1 MIIKKAVFPVAG
13 FGTRFLP
20 ATKATPKEMLPIVDK
35 PLIQYAVE
43 EAAKI
48 GVEEFIFITHHAKGS
63 IQQHFMENEMLH
75 EMLIAQGKTE
85 LAESIHKIGGS
96 NARYITVDQ
105 GEPKGLGHAIGCA
118 KGLIDPDE
126 FFVVI
131 LADDLIK
138 TDGDNVLEQ
147 MVESAKET
155 NKQVLA
161 LEKIRESDISKFGV
175 VSPDRREGRISH
187 LNGIVEKPKLEDAP
201 SDLAVVGRYLFNQSI
216 FNHINDI
223 PGANN
228 EIQITDAILR
238 DIDNFIGYEFDGE
251 RFDCGSKVGYV
262 KANVA
267 YGLSNDELNGDLL
280 DYFKD
285 LKNL

>member
-63 IQQHFMENEMLH
+63 IQQHFMENEMLY
-75 EMLIAQGKTE
+75 EMLISQGKTD
-85 LAESIHKIGGS
+85 LAQAIRKIGGS
-96 NARYITVDQ
+96 KARYITVDQ

-118 KGLIDPDE
+118 KGLIKSDE
-126 FFVVI
+126 FFAVI

-138 TDGDNVLEQ
+138 TDDKNVLEQ
-147 MVESAKET
+147 MVQKAKET
-155 NKQVLA
+155 QKQVLA
-161 LEKIRESDISKFGV
+161 LQKIPATDVTKYGV
-175 VSPDRREGRISH
+175 VSVDSTEDRVH
-187 LNGIVEKPKLEDAP
+187 YLNDIVEKPKLEDAP
-201 SDLAVVGRYLFNQSI
+201 SDLTTVGRYIFNQSI
-216 FNHINDI
+216 FTHINDT

-228 EIQITDAILR
+228 EIQITDAIAR
-238 DIDNFIGYEFDGE
+238 DIKNFIGYQFKGE
-251 RFDCGSKVGYV
+251 RFDCGSKAGYV

-267 YGLSNDELNGDLL
+267 YGLSNSELNEDLL
-280 DYFKD
+280 NY
-285 LKNL
+285 LKNLKNL

>member
-1 MIIKKAVFPVAG
+1 MSG
-13 FGTRFLP
+13 
-20 ATKATPKEMLPIVDK
+20 
-35 PLIQYAVE
+35 
-43 EAAKI
+43 
-48 GVEEFIFITHHAKGS
+48 
-63 IQQHFMENEMLH
+63 
-75 EMLIAQGKTE
+75 
-85 LAESIHKIGGS
+85 
-96 NARYITVDQ
+96 
-105 GEPKGLGHAIGCA
+105 
-118 KGLIDPDE
+118 
-126 FFVVI
+126 
-131 LADDLIK
+131 

-161 LEKIRESDISKFGV
+161 LEKVRESDISKFGV

-238 DIDNFIGYEFDGE
+238 DINSFIGYEFEGE

>member
-85 LAESIHKIGGS
+85 LAQSIQKIGGS

-161 LEKIRESDISKFGV
+161 LEKVRESDISKFGV